1 MSFKLVVLF
10 LFLILITRFIKPD
23 WGNGFFFHPDENNM
37 ATSVFQMSSNNLNP
51 NFYVYGQFPL
61 YLTFFT
67 TSNHSFHQIILTLRF
82 WSAVFS
88 SISVLFFYLI
98 AKELFKKKSTVI
110 ISTLL
115 IIFNP
120 GLIQLAHFGTTES
133 LLVLVF
139 TINLFLSF
147 KILKNYKFRYIFFA
161 SIISGIGLATKITAI
176 FFTLPIFLSLFFVF
190 LKSKNKF
197 KFFLSTI
204 YYLPS
209 TILFFVLFSP
219 YNFINFS
226 SFLSTIKYET
236 AIATGQINV
245 FYTHQFLNTIPYIFQ
260 FTHIFPYISGLPV
273 FILSILG
280 FFIFILNTKY
290 HILNTKS
297 KLLIIF
303 VPIIIYFL
311 YTGQLFVK
319 WTRFMSPLF
328 FVFPFLTAYFISKI
342 KNKLFVNLL
351 VFISIIPGI
360 FFLNLYIHPDI
371 RVIASEWMNKN
382 IPQNANVLS
391 ESGNVVNLP
400 LNNSE
405 LNISNFDFYN
415 SENIKNLSTE
425 INKSD
430 YIIIPSRRVF
440 KNNFPDT
447 KDYYQKL
454 FSGELGFQE
463 IKKFATETNLFLN
476 PENAEETWTVF
487 DNPTIRIYKK

>member
-1 MSFKLVVLF
+1 MSFKLVILIF
-10 LFLILITRFIKPD
+10 LVIITRFIKPD

-37 ATSVFQMSSNNLNP
+37 ATSISQMSSNNLDP
-51 NFYVYGQFPL
+51 NFYAYGQFPL

-67 TSNHSFHQIILTLRF
+67 TPNHSFHQIILTLRF

-98 AKELFKKKSTVI
+98 AQELFKKKSTVI

-133 LLVLVF
+133 LLILVF
-139 TINLFLSF
+139 AINLFLSF
-147 KILKNYKFRYIFFA
+147 KILKNYKFKYLLLA
-161 SIISGIGLATKITAI
+161 SIISGIGLATKITAV
-176 FFTLPIFLSLFFVF
+176 FFIIPILLSLLFSRRSPISYI
-190 LKSKNKF
+190 L
-197 KFFLSTI
+197 T
-204 YYLPS
+204 
-209 TILFFVLFSP
+209 TILFFLISSP

-236 AIATGQINV
+236 AIAIDQTNI
-245 FYTHQFLNTIPYIFQ
+245 FYTHQFLNTTPYVFQ
-260 FTHIFPYISGLPV
+260 FTHIFPYVSGLPV
-273 FILSILG
+273 FILAIIG
-280 FFIFILNTKY
+280 FFVLFFNKKYLPAGRHGLILNTKY
-290 HILNTKS
+290 LI
-297 KLLIIF
+297 LIIPTL
-303 VPIIIYFL
+303 VYFL

-328 FVFPFLTAYFISKI
+328 FVFPFLAAYFISKI

-351 VFISIIPGI
+351 VLISIIPSV
-360 FFLNLYIHPDI
+360 FFLNLYLHPDI

-382 IPQNANVLS
+382 ISQNTNVLN

-400 LNNSE
+400 LNNPE
-405 LNISNFDFYN
+405 FHVSNFDFYN
-415 SENIKNLSTE
+415 PENIKNLSTE
-425 INKSD
+425 IDKSN

-463 IKKFATETNLFLN
+463 IKKFATKTDLFLN

-487 DNPTIRIYKK
+487 DNPTIRIFKK